1 MIGGVLRR
9 LAPLTVAVVVLGP
22 AAAVA
27 QADEEVTA
35 VPFNRFSPASVTIDQ
50 GELLTFR
57 NTDAASHNV
66 TARERGS
73 DGRPLFASRTITN
86 GRTAEVEGVRFLTT
100 GSYAFL
106 CTIHPTMTGTLNVS
120 TAGTPLPRPAPDT
133 RAPEVSAVVRRST
146 LARVSRSGRLAV
158 NVVLDEAASL
168 TLRATARV
176 AGRRI
181 RLGRRAGVRL
191 GEGRGHVAVRLSR
204 RARQSLA
211 GARRAV
217 VTVDVRA
224 VDEAGNASTD
234 RARRTLR

>member
-1 MIGGVLRR
+1 MRQRITL
-9 LAPLTVAVVVLGP
+9 VAVALVTLGP
-22 AAAVA
+22 AAAAA

-66 TARERGS
+66 TARQRGS

-86 GRTAEVEGVRFLTT
+86 GRSAEVDGARFLTT
-100 GSYAFL
+100 GPYAFL

-120 TAGTPLPRPAPDT
+120 SAGTPLPRPAPDT
-133 RAPEVSAVVRRST
+133 RAPELSAAVRRTT
-146 LARVSRSGRLAV
+146 LARVSRSGRLTV
-158 NVVLDEAASL
+158 NVGLDEAARL

-176 AGRRI
+176 GGRRVA
-181 RLGRRAGVRL
+181 LGRRAGVRL

-204 RARQSLA
+204 RAREALA

-217 VTVDVRA
+217 VTVEVRA
-224 VDEAGNASTD
+224 VDEAGNAATG

>member
-1 MIGGVLRR
+1 MRQRITL
-9 LAPLTVAVVVLGP
+9 VAVALVTLGP
-22 AAAVA
+22 AAAAA
-27 QADEEVTA
+27 QADEQVTA

-86 GRTAEVEGVRFLTT
+86 GRSAEVDGARYLTT
-100 GSYAFL
+100 GSYAFI

-133 RAPEVSAVVRRST
+133 RAPELAAAVRRTT
-146 LARVSRSGRLAV
+146 LARASRSGRLTV
-158 NVVLDEAASL
+158 NVRLDEAARL

-176 AGRRI
+176 GGRRV

-191 GEGRGHVAVRLSR
+191 GEGRGHVAVRISR
-204 RARQSLA
+204 RARQALA

-217 VTVDVRA
+217 VTVEVRA
-224 VDEAGNASTD
+224 VDEAGNASTV

>member
-1 MIGGVLRR
+1 MRR
-9 LAPLTVAVVVLGP
+9 RFGLFAMALVALGP
-22 AAAVA
+22 ASAAA
-27 QADEEVTA
+27 QADEQVTA

-66 TARERGS
+66 TARQRGS

-86 GRTAEVEGVRFLTT
+86 GRSAEVDGARFLTT

-133 RAPEVSAVVRRST
+133 RAPELSAAVRRTT
-146 LARVSRSGRLAV
+146 LARVSRSGRLTV
-158 NVVLDEAASL
+158 NVRLDEAARL
-168 TLRATARV
+168 TLRATARLG
-176 AGRRI
+176 GRRVS
-181 RLGRRAGVRL
+181 LGRRAGVRL
-191 GEGRGHVAVRLSR
+191 DDGRARVSGRISR
-204 RARQSLA
+204 RARRALA
-211 GARRAV
+211 GARRAL
-217 VTVDVRA
+217 VTVEVRA
-224 VDEAGNASTD
+224 VDEAGNAATD

>member
-1 MIGGVLRR
+1 MRQRIGL
-9 LAPLTVAVVVLGP
+9 LAVALVALGP
-22 AAAVA
+22 AAAAA

-66 TARERGS
+66 TARQRGS
-73 DGRPLFASRTITN
+73 DGRALFASRTITN
-86 GRTAEVEGVRFLTT
+86 GRRAEVDGVRFLTT

-120 TAGTPLPRPAPDT
+120 SAGTPLPRPAPDT
-133 RAPEVSAVVRRST
+133 RAPALSVAVRRTT
-146 LARVSRSGRLAV
+146 LARAARSGRLTV
-158 NVVLDEAASL
+158 NVGLDEAARL

-176 AGRRI
+176 RGRRVS
-181 RLGRRAGVRL
+181 LGRRAGVRL
-191 GEGRGHVAVRLSR
+191 GEGRGHVAIRLSR
-204 RARQSLA
+204 RARQTLSR
-211 GARRAV
+211 ARRAL
-217 VTVDVRA
+217 VTVEVRA
-224 VDEAGNASTD
+224 VDEAGNAATD

>member
-1 MIGGVLRR
+1 MKR
-9 LAPLTVAVVVLGP
+9 LLLSLLVVAAALGP
-22 AAAVA
+22 AAAAA
-27 QADEEVTA
+27 QADEEITA
-35 VPFNRFSPASVTIDQ
+35 VPFNRFSPTSVTIDQ

-57 NTDAASHNV
+57 NTDSASHNV

-100 GSYAFL
+100 GAYDFL
-106 CTIHPTMTGTLNVS
+106 CTIHPTIMSGTLNVS
-120 TAGTPLPRPAPDT
+120 AAGTPLQRPAPDT
-133 RAPEVSAVVRRST
+133 RAPAVSAAVRRTT
-146 LARVSRSGRLAV
+146 LARVSRSGRLTV
-158 NVVLDEAASL
+158 NVGLDEAASL
-168 TLRATARV
+168 TLRASARV
-176 AGRRI
+176 GGRRV

-204 RARQSLA
+204 RARQALA

-217 VTVDVRA
+217 VTVEVRA